1 MNYAYDNF
9 ETEENGVNARRQG
22 GVGGGGGGGSSSG
35 SSRPRV
41 SSSSSYGRM
50 NGGSHSNGY
59 HHAQPQQAPSSHPYG
74 DTRSLQRPR
83 HAPPQTRQD
92 PRSTY
97 SLPRGA
103 SGSLPSYNTAMQDM
117 TPDFYYLPSQRK
129 YSGEVVRVY
138 VDYNDPNDTVVYH
151 YCIRVEFVKSVSVAL
166 IKALECCPARSSSVL
181 PKRCYCST
189 VGRGFT

>member
-9 ETEENGVNARRQG
+9 ETEENGMNARRQG
-22 GVGGGGGGGSSSG
+22 GSGGGGGGGGGSSSG

-50 NGGSHSNGY
+50 NGNSHSNGY
-59 HHAQPQQAPSSHPYG
+59 PHQQSPHHAQSSHPYG

-138 VDYNDPNDTVVYH
+138 VDYNDP
-151 YCIRVEFVKSVSVAL
+151 K
-166 IKALECCPARSSSVL
+166 
-181 PKRCYCST
+181 
-189 VGRGFT
+189 